1 MKRLI
6 LGTANFCD
14 SYGIMNKKMCQSEI
28 IKILKYCL
36 KNNINSFDTAPAY
49 GQHVDLV
56 GNFLKKKKN

>member
-14 SYGIMNKKMCQSEI
+14 SYGIMNKKMCRGEI

-49 GQHVDLV
+49 SQNVDLV
-56 GNFLKKKKN
+56 GNLLKKKN